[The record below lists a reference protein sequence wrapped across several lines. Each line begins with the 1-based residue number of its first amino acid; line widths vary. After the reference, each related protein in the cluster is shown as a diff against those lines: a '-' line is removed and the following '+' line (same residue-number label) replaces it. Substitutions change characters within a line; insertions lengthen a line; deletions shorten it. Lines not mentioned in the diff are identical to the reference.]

1 MQEAYIFADF
11 RLDAGER
18 LLFRNGERLPLPE
31 KAFAVLNLL
40 LREHGSL
47 VTKHRF
53 LDEIWPNTAVE
64 QNNLDKCIS
73 LIRRTLG
80 KNGDGRFIETVR
92 GHGYRFVA
100 DVQKAASKPNF
111 DDDPELPLNSV
122 AVLPFKNL
130 SDDRENEYFCDGLA
144 EELLNSLSKIKTLK
158 VAARTSAFSFKD
170 TDTRVGEIARTLQV
184 KTVLEGSV
192 RRSNSHLRITVRL
205 VDAETGYSIWSEN
218 FDRDVKD
225 IFDIQDEIA
234 LAVVDSLK
242 VEWFSGEREAV
253 LKRHTAEPEAW
264 LSYMRGQYYR
274 WKAMS
279 PMFAHSL
286 KHFQQAVEIDP
297 AFAPGYFGLCT
308 YYGYGTAWGLIPI
321 DPKHGWELTVSAVN
335 KALEL
340 DKTFVEPRLALGA
353 VKLIRDRDLDLAGE
367 MIGTIAETIPTVPEI
382 HHLYSFYFLACG
394 DHEAAIDEAKQAL
407 SLDPLSALL
416 SRFLG
421 QCLYHSRQYE
431 AAIVQLRRTLEL
443 DAGNYLVHELLAE
456 VYRKTN
462 RENDALYSWTNAAR
476 LDQEK
481 KPVARGTPDAS
492 TDLDSAV
499 YAGAA
504 RKLEWLHER
513 AASVE
518 YVPAIKFARQYILL
532 NDTEEAFKWLDK
544 ACGEQNVFPFMIK
557 SDPFYDELR
566 TDARFADLVK
576 KAASPVT

>member
-1 MQEAYIFADF
+1 MSVQETYIFGDF
-11 RLDAGER
+11 RFDAGER

-80 KNGDGRFIETVR
+80 ESGEGRFIETVR

-100 DVQKAASKPNF
+100 DVTKAASKQKP
-111 DDDPELPLNSV
+111 DEDTGLPLNSV

-170 TDTRVGEIARTLQV
+170 KDIRVREIAKTLQV
-184 KTVLEGSV
+184 KTILEGSV

-205 VDAETGYSIWSEN
+205 VDAETGYSLWSEN

-264 LSYMRGQYYR
+264 ISYMRGQYYR

-286 KHFQQAVEIDP
+286 KHFQRAVEIDP

-308 YYGYGTAWGLIPI
+308 YYGYGTAWGLITI
-321 DPKHGWELTVSAVN
+321 DPKRGWELTISAVN

-340 DKTFVEPRLALGA
+340 DETFVEPRLALGA
-353 VKLIRDRDLDLAGE
+353 VKLIRDRNFELAGE
-367 MIGTIAETIPTVPEI
+367 MIKNVAEMIPALPEI
-382 HHLYSFYFLACG
+382 HHLYSFYYLACG
-394 DHEAAIDEAKQAL
+394 DHNAAIDEAKQAL
-407 SLDPLSALL
+407 SLDPLSVLL
-416 SRFLG
+416 GRFLG
-421 QCLYHSRQYE
+421 QCLYFSRQYE
-431 AAIVQLRRTLEL
+431 SSIRQLRDTLEL
-443 DAGNYLVHELLAE
+443 DTNNYLVHKLMAE
-456 VYRKTN
+456 VCLKIDRADEAFVHWKKAAELDPEKIPGERSN
-462 RENDALYSWTNAAR
+462 SANVDAAMKDEASRR
-476 LDQEK
+476 LD
-481 KPVARGTPDAS
+481 
-492 TDLDSAV
+492 
-499 YAGAA
+499 
-504 RKLEWLHER
+504 WLFER

-518 YVPAIKFARQYILL
+518 YVPAIRFARQYVVLD
-532 NDTEEAFKWLDK
+532 DTEKAFEWLDK
-544 ACGEQNVFPFMIK
+544 ACGEQNVFPLMIK
-557 SDPFYDELR
+557 SDPFYDRLR
-566 TDARFADLVK
+566 DDPRFEPILK
-576 KAASPVT
+576 KAELPVA